1 MQTIMQT
8 ITPNSNDETD
18 PEILS
23 FYRQVLQSL
32 NAAKLPF
39 LVGGA
44 YAFNRYTSINRPTK
58 DLDLFIR
65 RADFERI
72 SEALLNFGYET
83 ELTHPHWLGKIHFKD
98 TYIDLIFSSGNGVAV
113 VDDLWFEHAAA
124 AEVLGIPT
132 RICPAEEIIWSKAYV
147 MERERYDGA
156 DIVHLL
162 HARGRQLD
170 WPRLLSRFGPHWRIL
185 LSHLTLFGFI
195 YPAFRDCIPSWVM
208 DELIDKL
215 RQECHAPPPQ
225 ENVCQG
231 TLLSREQY
239 LPDLEQQG
247 LQDARVIP
255 FGNMT
260 PQDTAQWTAAIADSH
275 KNS

>member
-1 MQTIMQT
+1 MSA
-8 ITPNSNDETD
+8 ITPNRNQETD
-18 PEILS
+18 PAILA

-32 NAAKLPF
+32 NAANLPF

-44 YAFNRYTSINRPTK
+44 YAFNHYAHINRLTK

-65 RADFERI
+65 RGDFERI
-72 SEALLNFGYET
+72 SEALLTFGYET
-83 ELTHPHWLGKIHFKD
+83 ELTHPHWLGKIHFQD
-98 TYIDLIFSSGNGVAV
+98 TYIDLIFSSGNGVAI
-113 VDDLWFEHAAA
+113 VDDAWFEHAGE
-124 AEVLGIPT
+124 AEVLGIPV

-162 HARGRQLD
+162 HACGKQLD
-170 WPRLLSRFGPHWRIL
+170 WPRLLGRFGPHWRIL

-195 YPAFRDCIPSWVM
+195 YPSYRDCIPVWVM
-208 DELIDKL
+208 DELIGKL

-225 ENVCQG
+225 ENICQG

-260 PQDTAQWTAAIADSH
+260 SQDTAQWTAAIAEGH
-275 KNS
+275 KNSS